1 MCTIYFQGWHK
12 RKARTKWRLHFK
24 VRYTTK
30 IIILEKGK
38 ELHIP
43 GVSSRTSTGPHH
55 MLDPDV
61 AVPVDAA
68 SNHPSKEH
76 SPVVCCCPSNH
87 ILTAALSVMMKI
99 LKLLVQL
106 FLSPDRE
113 SGLQSTLK
121 PCSMPDRCMIQQE
134 TTVKCLKHTRRS
146 DFRILSHWWYS

>member
-1 MCTIYFQGWHK
+1 MLANGRPCLCAVDVHHLLSRLTQKKSKDQMKAALQGEIH
-12 RKARTKWRLHFK
+12 
-24 VRYTTK
+24 YQNNNPG
-30 IIILEKGK
+30 KGK
-38 ELHIP
+38 EAAYTW
-43 GVSSRTSTGPHH
+43 VSSRTSTGPHH

-99 LKLLVQL
+99 LKLLVHL

-121 PCSMPDRCMIQQE
+121 PCSMPDRCMIQQ
-134 TTVKCLKHTRRS
+134 RR
-146 DFRILSHWWYS
+146 LQ